1 MIVVDKFKQLEF
13 KVKLYLIKIMYT
25 NTKNI
30 GQFLTVITV
39 ITLLMTGCI
48 KTITDDKLPVESNQY
63 DSICTEY
70 NSLYNKYDS
79 LEFYSRITNDSLTDI
94 CRTQKYVIDSLEEE
108 LLIANYK
115 LERIREYNR
124 IAAQG
129 NNITFL
135 RGWINRVLKD

>member
-1 MIVVDKFKQLEF
+1 MDTIV
-13 KVKLYLIKIMYT
+13 
-25 NTKNI
+25 KNK
-30 GQFLTVITV
+30 GQFLIVITV
-39 ITLLMTGCI
+39 IILLMISCI
-48 KTITDDKLPVESNQY
+48 RTVTDDKLPVESNQY
-63 DSICTEY
+63 DSICIEY
-70 NSLYNKYDS
+70 NSIYNKYDS
-79 LEFYSRITNDSLTDI
+79 LEFYSRITNDSLTDV

-129 NNITFL
+129 NNIIFL

>member
-1 MIVVDKFKQLEF
+1 MKEFIIRFQTAVVLILIILLTIVGCVKQKF
-13 KVKLYLIKIMYT
+13 
-25 NTKNI
+25 N
-30 GQFLTVITV
+30 
-39 ITLLMTGCI
+39 
-48 KTITDDKLPVESNQY
+48 DKLPVEKEQY

-79 LEFYSRITNDSLTDI
+79 LEFYSRITNDSLTDV
-94 CRTQKYVIDSLEEE
+94 CRTQKCVIDSLEEE

>member
-39 ITLLMTGCI
+39 IALLMTGCI
-48 KTITDDKLPVESNQY
+48 RTITDDKLPVESNQY

>member
-1 MIVVDKFKQLEF
+1 MDTIVK
-13 KVKLYLIKIMYT
+13 
-25 NTKNI
+25 TK
-30 GQFLTVITV
+30 GQFLTVISV
-39 ITLLMTGCI
+39 ITLLMAGCI
-48 KTITDDKLPVESNQY
+48 RTITDDKLPVDSHQY

-70 NSLYNKYDS
+70 NSLYTKYDS
-79 LEFYSRITNDSLTDI
+79 LEFYSRITNDSLTDV
-94 CRTQKYVIDSLEEE
+94 CRTQKCVIDSLEEE